1 MVTTR
6 VIGLILGVVTICGVH
21 VGLLLMLRGFGP
33 GPNPVCPGG
42 RYDLRGVRSPRCPE
56 CGCDLSPARFARA
69 ARRWATRYRLLAT
82 IGTLVLIPQ
91 IWIVGRNAVEL
102 RWIADWGQ
110 NVFVPG
116 LYKDKGVAGALIAGC
131 IALWALLSAHAF
143 YAASRSARRASARLR
158 DLAAAYHA
166 PPSLRA
172 TTDEIGPARS
182 DRTTPTGRE
191 PRP

>member
-6 VIGLILGVVTICGVH
+6 IIGLIIGVVFIGMVH
-21 VGLLLMLRGFGP
+21 VGVLLMLRRIGP
-33 GPNPVCPGG
+33 GPNPVCPGC
-42 RYDLRGVRSPRCPE
+42 RYDLRGSRSPRCPE

-69 ARRWATRYRLLAT
+69 ARRWTIRYRLLAASGILGLT
-82 IGTLVLIPQ
+82 PW

-116 LYKDKGVAGALIAGC
+116 LYKDKGVAGAVIAGC
-131 IALWALLSAHAF
+131 ITLWALLSAHAF

-158 DLAAAYHA
+158 DVAAAYHA

-172 TTDEIGPARS
+172 TTDEIGAPPS
-182 DRTTPTGRE
+182 DQTTPPGRE